1 MMMKE
6 ISLHALDIIQNSI
19 AANATLIEINLHVD
33 HVQDRMVLSIS
44 DNGCGMT
51 ETFQRE
57 VLDPFVTSR
66 TTRKVG
72 LGIPMFQAGAEAA
85 GGTFSLESTVG
96 VGTRIEASYQISHW
110 DRPPLG
116 NIAETLYTSIL
127 CNEGLDFAF
136 TYTVDDK
143 NFRADTREIKAVLGD
158 VPLHTPEVS
167 AWLKEYL
174 YEGIEAL
181 NGGV

>member
-6 ISLHALDIIQNSI
+6 ISLHVLDIIQNSV
-19 AANATLIEINLHVD
+19 AAHATLIEIELCVD
-33 HVQDRMVLSIS
+33 HAQDRMALSIA

-57 VLDPFVTSR
+57 VLDPFVTTR

-72 LGIPMFQAGAEAA
+72 LGIPMFKAGAEAA
-85 GGTFSLESTVG
+85 GGAFSLKSTCG

-116 NIAETLYTSIL
+116 DMAETLYASIL
-127 CNEGLDFAF
+127 CNEKVDFVFA
-136 TYTVDDK
+136 YKVDGK
-143 NFRADTREIKAVLGD
+143 SFQADTREVKTILGG
-158 VPLHTPEVS
+158 VPLHMPELS

>member
-19 AANATLIEINLHVD
+19 AANATLIEIGLHVD
-33 HVQDRMVLSIS
+33 HAQDRMVLSIS

-72 LGIPMFQAGAEAA
+72 LGIPMFKAGAEAA
-85 GGTFSLESTVG
+85 GGSFSLQSTSG
-96 VGTRIEASYQISHW
+96 AGTRIEASYQISHW

-116 NIAETLYTSIL
+116 DIAETLYASIL
-127 CNEGLDFAF
+127 CNEGLDFVF

-143 NFRADTREIKAVLGD
+143 NFRADTREIKAALGD
-158 VPLHTPEVS
+158 IPLRTPEVS

>member
-6 ISLHALDIIQNSI
+6 ISLHVLDIIQNSI
-19 AANATLIEINLHVD
+19 AAGAALIEIEITVLHA
-33 HVQDRMVLSIS
+33 QDRMLVSVK

-51 ETFQRE
+51 QEFQRQ
-57 VLDPFVTSR
+57 VVDPFITSR

-85 GGTFSLESTVG
+85 GGDFFLQSAPG
-96 VGTRIEASYQISHW
+96 QGTWIQASYQISHW

-116 NIAETLYTSIL
+116 DIAQTLYASIL
-127 CNEGLDFAF
+127 CNPGVDFAF
-136 TYTVDDK
+136 VFTVDGQS
-143 NFRADTREIKAVLGD
+143 FRTDTREIKPILGD
-158 VPLHTPEVS
+158 VPLNAPEVS
-167 AWLKEYL
+167 VWLKEYL
-174 YEGIEAL
+174 YEGFDAL

>member
-19 AANATLIEINLHVD
+19 AAKSTLIEIELHVD
-33 HVQDRMVLSIS
+33 HAKDRMVLSIS

-51 ETFQRE
+51 EAFQRE
-57 VLDPFVTSR
+57 VQDPFVTSR

-72 LGIPMFQAGAEAA
+72 LGIPMFKAGAEAA
-85 GGTFSLESTVG
+85 GGAFFLQSASG
-96 VGTRIEASYQISHW
+96 AGTRIEACYQISHW

-116 NIAETLYTSIL
+116 NMAETLYASIL
-127 CNEGLDFAF
+127 CNENVDFVF
-136 TYTVDDK
+136 LYTTDDRS
-143 NFRADTREIKAVLGD
+143 FHADMREIKAVLGG
-158 VPLHTPEVS
+158 VPLHTPEVC
-167 AWLKEYL
+167 AWLREYL